1 VNDLLT
7 YLAVLVGA
15 AIPWLEVLLVVP
27 AGVLAGLPWL
37 PTVLVATVGNV
48 VTLVPVVVAADRL
61 ETWWRR
67 RRGTDGSGQP
77 SGRQGRARRLLDRYG
92 VPGLAALGPLLTG
105 AHLAAAVAMA
115 SGASRRR
122 ALIWFV
128 GGIAVWA
135 LIAGVLTAV
144 GLETFVD
151 PDALPSLDR

>member
-1 VNDLLT
+1 MNDLLV
-7 YLAVLVGA
+7 YLAVLVSA
-15 AIPWLEVLLVVP
+15 ATPWLEVLLVVP

-48 VTLVPVVVAADRL
+48 ATLVPVVLAADRL

-67 RRGTDGSGQP
+67 RRGKDGADQAA
-77 SGRQGRARRLLDRYG
+77 GRQGRARRLLDRYG

-128 GGIAVWA
+128 GGVAVWA
-135 LIAGVLTAV
+135 LIAGVLTTL
-144 GLETFVD
+144 GLETFID
-151 PDALPSLDR
+151 ADALPSLDR